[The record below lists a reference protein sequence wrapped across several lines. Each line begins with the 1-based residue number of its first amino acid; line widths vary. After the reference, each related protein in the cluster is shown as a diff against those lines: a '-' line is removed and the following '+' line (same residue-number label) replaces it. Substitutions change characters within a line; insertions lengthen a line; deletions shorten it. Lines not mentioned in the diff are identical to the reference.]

1 MGSASH
7 SQTVRIAI
15 SGYYGFRNSGDEAV
29 LRSIL
34 LALEEQG
41 SAQGVRVQPVVLS
54 ADPESTS
61 AMYGVEAA
69 HRMRPAD
76 ILRTLRGCDGLISGG
91 GSLLQ
96 DATGAMTIPYYAGI
110 MKLAQLLGK
119 PTFAYAQGIGPVNR
133 RWMDPLIRGIMKR
146 SAYVSV
152 RDAESA
158 ALLARIGVKAD
169 RIEIV
174 PDPVMGLPLPAG
186 AAETAAAARAG
197 AGDSA
202 KAPAGADSASRTPL
216 EAVTSA
222 VLLDAGASPGTEPQD
237 SAIASSANTDAAPQD
252 SASASPASE
261 LPPIVG
267 VSLRR
272 WREDG
277 ADMARA
283 AEALVALSKRKPVR
297 LRFLPFHTP
306 SDRVTSEEVMERL
319 RGRLGE
325 GSSAEL
331 AEPGDDPQ
339 QMLLA
344 VDGCDA
350 LFGMR
355 LHALIYAANRM
366 VPMLGLSYDPK
377 IDQFLHRIGL
387 RAIGTTDE
395 LDPGAFAEAACSL
408 LDHPDDWRRQHGP
421 AIDLLKQQSQQP
433 AQQIITKLRQ
443 YRSR

>member
-15 SGYYGFRNSGDEAV
+15 SGYYGYSNSGDEAV

-41 SAQGVRVQPVVLS
+41 AAQGVRVQPVVLS
-54 ADPESTS
+54 ADPAWTS
-61 AMYGVEAA
+61 SMYGVEAA

-96 DATGAMTIPYYAGI
+96 DATGTKTIPYYTGI
-110 MKLAQLLGK
+110 MRLAQLLGK

-133 RWMDPLIRGIMKR
+133 RWMDPLIRGVMRR

-158 ALLARIGVKAD
+158 DLLARIGVARE
-169 RIEIV
+169 RIEVV
-174 PDPVMGLPLPAG
+174 PDPVMGLPLPEG
-186 AAETAAAARAG
+186 AETSVDADALQAPSGALAADLAGSATADNASQLSTGIGQAALGEATLRG
-197 AGDSA
+197 VKPPVSPD
-202 KAPAGADSASRTPL
+202 AS
-216 EAVTSA
+216 VT
-222 VLLDAGASPGTEPQD
+222 
-237 SAIASSANTDAAPQD
+237 
-252 SASASPASE
+252 
-261 LPPIVG
+261 PIVG
-267 VSLRR
+267 VSLRS
-272 WREDG
+272 WRQDG
-277 ADMARA
+277 ADLARA
-283 AEALVALSKRKPVR
+283 AEALIALSKRRPVT

-306 SDRVTSEEVMERL
+306 SDVVTSQEMIERL
-319 RGRLGE
+319 RGKLGE

-331 AEPGDDPQ
+331 AAPGDDPQ
-339 QMLLA
+339 QMLLE
-344 VDGCDA
+344 VSRCDV

-377 IDQFLHRIGL
+377 IDHFLHRIGL
-387 RAIGTTDE
+387 TAIGDTE
-395 LDPGAFAEAACSL
+395 QLDPELFANEAVAL
-408 LDHPDDWRRQHGP
+408 LDNPDEWRKKHVP

-433 AQQIITKLRQ
+433 AQQIVTYLRQ

>member
-1 MGSASH
+1 MGTANG
-7 SQTVRIAI
+7 SQAFRIVI
-15 SGYYGFRNSGDEAV
+15 SGYYGVHNSGDEAV

-34 LALEEQG
+34 LALETEG
-41 SAQGVRVQPVVLS
+41 EAQGVRVEPVVLS
-54 ADPESTS
+54 SDPAWTS
-61 AMYGVEAA
+61 AMYGVESS
-69 HRMRPAD
+69 HRMRPAEVW
-76 ILRTLRGCDGLISGG
+76 RALRGADGLISGG

-96 DATGAMTIPYYAGI
+96 DATSAKTIPYYAGI

-133 RWMDPLIRGIMKR
+133 RSMFPLIRHVMRR

-158 ALLARIGVKAD
+158 DLLAEMGVP
-169 RIEIV
+169 RGGIEVV
-174 PDPVMGLPLPAG
+174 PDPVMGLPLPEG
-186 AAETAAAARAG
+186 AAAAVAGEPPGVSGGEAAALGAAAGSAQGAEAAVAAGSAAGRA
-197 AGDSA
+197 AGE
-202 KAPAGADSASRTPL
+202 TP
-216 EAVTSA
+216 
-222 VLLDAGASPGTEPQD
+222 VL
-237 SAIASSANTDAAPQD
+237 
-252 SASASPASE
+252 
-261 LPPIVG
+261 G

-283 AEALVALSKRKPVR
+283 VEALAALSKRRPVR

-306 SDRVTSEEVMERL
+306 SDRIVSEEVVERL
-319 RGRLGE
+319 SGRLGE

-344 VDGCDA
+344 VSRCDA

-355 LHALIYAANRM
+355 LHALIYAANVR

-377 IDQFLHRIGL
+377 IDAFLQRLGL
-387 RAIGTTDE
+387 TAVGSTER
-395 LDPGAFAEAACSL
+395 LDAEAFADAASAL
-408 LDHPDDWRRQHGP
+408 LDDPDGWRAAHGA
-421 AIDLLKQQSQQP
+421 AIDALKRQSRQP
-433 AQQIITKLRQ
+433 AQQILQILRHN
-443 YRSR
+443 RSR

>member
-1 MGSASH
+1 MGSASN

-41 SAQGVRVQPVVLS
+41 AAQGVRVVPVVLS
-54 ADPESTS
+54 ADPAWTS
-61 AMYGVEAA
+61 RMYGVEAA

-76 ILRTLRGCDGLISGG
+76 ILRTLRSCDGLISGG

-96 DATGAMTIPYYAGI
+96 DATGATTIPYYTGI
-110 MKLAQLLGK
+110 IRLAQLLGK

-133 RWMDPLIRGIMKR
+133 RWMDPLISAVMRR
-146 SAYVSV
+146 CAYVSV

-158 ALLARIGVKAD
+158 AYLARIGVPGD
-169 RIEIV
+169 RIEVV

-186 AAETAAAARAG
+186 AGARHVAAARG
-197 AGDSA
+197 G
-202 KAPAGADSASRTPL
+202 
-216 EAVTSA
+216 
-222 VLLDAGASPGTEPQD
+222 AGASDEP
-237 SAIASSANTDAAPQD
+237 PV
-252 SASASPASE
+252 
-261 LPPIVG
+261 VG

-283 AEALVALSKRKPVR
+283 AEALVALSKRRAVR

-319 RGRLGE
+319 SGRLGE

-331 AEPGDDPQ
+331 AAPGDDPQ

-344 VDGCDA
+344 VSRCDA

-355 LHALIYAANRM
+355 LHALIYAANVM

-377 IDQFLHRIGL
+377 IDQFLDRIGL
-387 RAIGTTDE
+387 APIGTTDS
-395 LDPGAFAEAACSL
+395 LDAEVFADAACAL
-408 LDHPDDWRRQHGP
+408 LGNPDDWRLKHGA
-421 AIDLLKQQSQQP
+421 AIELLKQQSELP
-433 AQQIITKLRQ
+433 AQQIVANLRQ